1 MSGLFGSL
9 GVAYSGM
16 DTYKTWI
23 DATADNVANVNTVRR
38 TSEQAFQSKYVIGR
52 AVPGANGGV
61 RAGIGD
67 GTSVAGVA
75 LSAGD
80 GKLVYEPSHPLA
92 DADGMVRYPAV
103 ELGDQMTNLII
114 AQRAYQANVTVF
126 ERARDAYSR
135 ALEIGK

>member
-38 TSEQAFQSKYVIGR
+38 TDQPAYQSKYVV
-52 AVPGANGGV
+52 AASVPGTENGP
-61 RAGIGD
+61 AADIGN
-67 GTSVAGVA
+67 GTSVAGVE
-75 LSAGD
+75 LGD
-80 GKLVYEPSHPLA
+80 AEGKLVYDPNHPLA
-92 DADGMVRYPAV
+92 DAQGMVRYPAV
-103 ELGDQMTNLII
+103 ELADQMTNLII

-126 ERARDAYSR
+126 ERARDAYAR

>member
-9 GVAYSGM
+9 GIAYSGM

-38 TSEQAFQSKYVIGR
+38 TSETAYQAKYVVAR
-52 AVPGANGGV
+52 AVPGTNGGV
-61 RAGIGD
+61 AAGIGN
-67 GTSVAGVA
+67 GSSVAGVE
-75 LSAGD
+75 LSNGS
-80 GKLVYEPSHPLA
+80 GQVVYDPGSPLA
-92 DADGMVRYPAV
+92 DAQGMVRRPDMN
-103 ELGDQMTNLII
+103 LTDQMTNLII